1 MFQVVSDLTV
11 TMLADDSKH
20 PSTMSIV
27 PINET
32 SESGLDPEI
41 TYSFGNANKDDTR
54 LQLIGSREGMSC
66 TYHSRHHTL
75 CGATVHVYEFVNFS
89 QPNHIFC

>member
-11 TMLADDSKH
+11 TMVADDSRH
-20 PSTMSIV
+20 PSTMTIV

-41 TYSFGNANKDDTR
+41 TYSFGNSNKDDTR
-54 LQLIGSREGMSC
+54 LKLIRSREGMLC
-66 TYHSRHHTL
+66 TYHSRYHTL
-75 CGATVHVYEFVNFS
+75 CGRTVRFI
-89 QPNHIFC
+89 Q